1 MNQSILKRLDNSI
14 SSKLWENYRNPD
26 CIAGAAVCVMHR
38 GKEVYRKEYG
48 YADKERKILMAPDSI
63 FRCYSMTKPVTA
75 VAVMALAERGL
86 LCLNDPVSMYLPGF
100 CGQQVLT
107 VKGLVPVRREVT
119 IQNLLD
125 MTSGV
130 AYPDI
135 AYPAGQVM
143 QNMIDE
149 YYWKLYEEDTP
160 TSTYDLANLIGQ
172 QPLKF
177 QPGEGWCYGF
187 GADVLG
193 AVIEVVTG
201 RTFGEYLRE
210 TIFEPLG
217 MDDTDFYVP
226 EEKQSRL
233 CQYYQY
239 IPEAQ
244 ALEPCKWQ
252 HLGLAFRHLEKPVFE
267 SGGAGLVSTIDDY
280 AKFALMMLGKGT
292 YQGVRILGRKTVE
305 CMVRNHLNEKQMA
318 DMDWEELQGYG
329 YGNFMRVM
337 TDAGAANMFGSE
349 GEFGWDGWL
358 GSYVSIDPKEELV
371 ILFVVQKC
379 EGSGYRNLQAIRN
392 IIYSSLEKNE

>member
-252 HLGLAFRHLEKPVFE
+252 HLGLAFRHLKKPVFE

-337 TDAGAANMFGSE
+337 TD
-349 GEFGWDGWL
+349 GWDGWL

>member
-252 HLGLAFRHLEKPVFE
+252 HLGLAFRHLKKPVFE

-392 IIYSSLEKNE
+392 IIYSSLEENE

>member
-107 VKGLVPVRREVT
+107 VKGLVPVQREVT

-252 HLGLAFRHLEKPVFE
+252 HLGLAFRHLKKPVFE

>member
-252 HLGLAFRHLEKPVFE
+252 HLGLAFRHLKKPVFE

-392 IIYSSLEKNE
+392 VIYSSLEKNE

>member
-252 HLGLAFRHLEKPVFE
+252 HLGLAFRHLKKPVFE

>member
-107 VKGLVPVRREVT
+107 VKGLVPVQREVT

-252 HLGLAFRHLEKPVFE
+252 HLGLAFRHLKKPVFE

-392 IIYSSLEKNE
+392 IIYSSLEENE

>member
-252 HLGLAFRHLEKPVFE
+252 HLGLAFRHLKKPVFE

-358 GSYVSIDPKEELV
+358 GSYVSIDPKEELM